1 LVHRNFLKPRNVGRN
16 NMEKIIKII
25 FCLIISNNIFGQNS
39 VFELNLNDK
48 SKLKNELSKSIGENW
63 NLFEYTIGDIN
74 NDKKE
79 DIIVIGN
86 SSIDKELNRKIYLF
100 INQNGNKFKILAT
113 NNNIIECAE
122 CGGAGVGEPYQQTI
136 IKKKYFSFELLYGSC
151 EKTKVTIT
159 FKYDIKRNWWFL
171 HKSVNQDYNNCV
183 NNENTNAEIKITTTE
198 NNKSEYGKLR
208 FENYK

>member
-1 LVHRNFLKPRNVGRN
+1 MNSKKHILFFFNTLDRTGSEVILVD
-16 NMEKIIKII
+16 
-25 FCLIISNNIFGQNS
+25 LIN
-39 VFELNLNDK
+39 ELNFEHFKVTVLVPGK
-48 SKLKNELSKSIGENW
+48 AGKLKNELSKSIGENW
-63 NLFEYTIGDIN
+63 NLLEYTIGDIN